1 MPLLSHCVR
10 ISCQGKMSS
19 SRKRSHEE
27 GKAPAK
33 NKKPKAIQLHYGLY
47 NQGATCY
54 LNSVLQVLFMTPELH
69 DRLHSQSPITDQEL
83 GEVFKKIKVEKCGTE
98 NITESLGITN
108 VHQQRDA
115 AECLE
120 LILHKVSPNAS
131 EVFQG
136 QLTYMTQCSK
146 GHIIN
151 EETNPFWTLPL
162 SLRNT
167 HDATY
172 NVERGFERTFETQS
186 YTGDNMVYC
195 NECEKKTEATSG
207 CDMDTF
213 PQILVLLL
221 KRFEFDFN
229 SMSDIKSDCCVD
241 VPYTLQKK
249 DKKYSLYGMVNHYG
263 SLRGG
268 HYTATLLSNE
278 DKTWYEFNDDAV
290 NKVEEQPFAKTRTY
304 SSSSA
309 YLLVYRESLKVEGK
323 DQRGRTHDDKE
334 NRHVSQDQDRQ
345 IQISTDTKKPKD
357 QTRHEKVS
365 TFNSEDVLPQ
375 QKTDTNN
382 VEIVME
388 DDLPNPKTLEV
399 EEGETTKDKDRQP
412 PSNRFFGIKRN
423 HIFIAL
429 CAIASI
435 VIVISVV
442 LATTLKT

>member
-1 MPLLSHCVR
+1 MS
-10 ISCQGKMSS
+10 ISRQ
-19 SRKRSHEE
+19 RSHEE

-33 NKKPKAIQLHYGLY
+33 KPKGKEDAVIQLHYGLY

-69 DRLHSQSPITDQEL
+69 DRLDPKSRITDQEL
-83 GEVFKKIKVEKCGTE
+83 GEVFMKIKVEKCGTE

-120 LILHKVSPNAS
+120 LILHKVSPNAF

-136 QLTYMTQCSK
+136 QLIYMTKCSK

-162 SLRNT
+162 SLINT

-172 NVERGFERTFETQS
+172 NVERGFERTFETKS
-186 YTGDNMVYC
+186 YSGDNMVYC

-221 KRFEFDFN
+221 KRFELDFN
-229 SMSDIKSDCCVD
+229 TMSYFKSDCSVD
-241 VPYTLQKK
+241 VPYTLEKK

-278 DKTWYEFNDDAV
+278 DKTWYEFNDEAV
-290 NKVEEQPFAKTRTY
+290 NKVEEQSFAKTGTY

-309 YLLVYRESLKVEGK
+309 YLLVYRE
-323 DQRGRTHDDKE
+323 
-334 NRHVSQDQDRQ
+334 
-345 IQISTDTKKPKD
+345 
-357 QTRHEKVS
+357 
-365 TFNSEDVLPQ
+365 
-375 QKTDTNN
+375 
-382 VEIVME
+382 IVME
-388 DDLPNPKTLEV
+388 DDLPNPKTNKIEV
-399 EEGETTKDKDRQP
+399 EEDETTKDKDRQP

-423 HIFIAL
+423 HIYIAL
-429 CAIASI
+429 GAIASI

-442 LATTLKT
+442 LATTLKN

>member
-1 MPLLSHCVR
+1 
-10 ISCQGKMSS
+10 MSI
-19 SRKRSHEE
+19 SRKRFHEE

-33 NKKPKAIQLHYGLY
+33 KPKGKEDAAIQLHYGLY

-69 DRLHSQSPITDQEL
+69 DRLDPNSWITDQEL
-83 GEVFKKIKVEKCGTE
+83 GEVFKKIKVENCGTE
-98 NITESLGITN
+98 EITESLGITN
-108 VHQQRDA
+108 VHQQCDA

-136 QLTYMTQCSK
+136 QLIYMTKCSK

-167 HDATY
+167 RDATY
-172 NVERGFERTFETQS
+172 NVERGFERTFETKS
-186 YTGDNMVYC
+186 YSRDNMVYC

-229 SMSDIKSDCCVD
+229 TMSDIKSNCSVD
-241 VPYTLQKK
+241 VPYTLEKK

-278 DKTWYEFNDDAV
+278 DKTWYEFNDEAV
-290 NKVEEQPFAKTRTY
+290 NKVSIHLTHPLAWHIFKILQCLFVKCCR
-304 SSSSA
+304 
-309 YLLVYRESLKVEGK
+309 LKSNHL
-323 DQRGRTHDDKE
+323 Q
-334 NRHVSQDQDRQ
+334 
-345 IQISTDTKKPKD
+345 KPGLIVPAVHICSC
-357 QTRHEKVS
+357 TEKVS
-365 TFNSEDVLPQ
+365 KTRGKTKEEGPMMTKKTGMRAKI
-375 QKTDTNN
+375 KTDKYKSAQIRRNRRIRQDMKRFQLSKTKTFS
-382 VEIVME
+382 
-388 DDLPNPKTLEV
+388 PNKKQTQ
-399 EEGETTKDKDRQP
+399 TMWKSSWKM
-412 PSNRFFGIKRN
+412 
-423 HIFIAL
+423 
-429 CAIASI
+429 
-435 VIVISVV
+435 ISPIQKQ
-442 LATTLKT
+442 AKWK

>member
-1 MPLLSHCVR
+1 
-10 ISCQGKMSS
+10 MSI

-33 NKKPKAIQLHYGLY
+33 KPKGKEDAVIQLHYGLY

-69 DRLHSQSPITDQEL
+69 DRLDPKSWITDQEL
-83 GEVFKKIKVEKCGTE
+83 GEVFKKIKVENCGTE
-98 NITESLGITN
+98 EITESLGITN
-108 VHQQRDA
+108 VHQQCDA

-136 QLTYMTQCSK
+136 QLIYMTKCSK

-172 NVERGFERTFETQS
+172 NVERGFERTFETKS
-186 YTGDNMVYC
+186 YSGDNMVYC
-195 NECEKKTEATSG
+195 NECEKKTEATS
-207 CDMDTF
+207 
-213 PQILVLLL
+213 ILVLLL
-221 KRFEFDFN
+221 KRFELDFN
-229 SMSDIKSDCCVD
+229 IMSYFKSDCSVD

-278 DKTWYEFNDDAV
+278 DKTWYEFNDEAV
-290 NKVEEQPFAKTRTY
+290 NKVEEQSFAKTGTY

-309 YLLVYRESLKVEGK
+309 YLLVYRESLKDEGK

-334 NRHVSQDQDRQ
+334 NRHESQDQDRQ
-345 IQISTDTKKPKD
+345 IQISKDTKKPKD
-357 QTRHEKVS
+357 QTRYEKVS
-365 TFNSEDVLPQ
+365 TFNNEDVLPK
-375 QKTDTNN
+375 QKTDANN

-388 DDLPNPKTLEV
+388 DDLPNPKTSKMEV

-423 HIFIAL
+423 HIYIAL
-429 CAIASI
+429 GAIASI

-442 LATTLKT
+442 LATTLKN

>member
-1 MPLLSHCVR
+1 
-10 ISCQGKMSS
+10 MSS

-27 GKAPAK
+27 GKVPAK
-33 NKKPKAIQLHYGLY
+33 NKKPKEDAEIQLHYGLY

-83 GEVFKKIKVEKCGTE
+83 GKVFKKIKVEKCGTE
-98 NITESLGITN
+98 NITESLGIKN

-151 EETNPFWTLPL
+151 EETNPFRTLPL

-172 NVERGFERTFETQS
+172 NVERGFERTFETKS
-186 YTGDNMVYC
+186 YSGDNMVYC
-195 NECEKKTEATSG
+195 NECEKKTEATSE

-229 SMSDIKSDCCVD
+229 TMSDIKSDCCVD

-290 NKVEEQPFAKTRTY
+290 NKVEEQPFAKTGTY

-309 YLLVYRESLKVEGK
+309 YLLVYRESLKDEGK
-323 DQRGRTHDDKE
+323 DQRGRIHDDKE

-345 IQISTDTKKPKD
+345 IQIN
-357 QTRHEKVS
+357 R
-365 TFNSEDVLPQ
+365 
-375 QKTDTNN
+375 TDTNN
-382 VEIVME
+382 VKIVMK
-388 DDLPNPKTLEV
+388 DDLSNPKTLEV
-399 EEGETTKDKDRQP
+399 EKDKDPRP
-412 PSNRFFGIKRN
+412 PNNRFFGIKRN
-423 HIFIAL
+423 HIYIAL
-429 CAIASI
+429 GAFSIASI